1 MVYYLGEKN
10 RKMDREAG
18 MSVGDMSGKE
28 KMSSVGIEHTS
39 SSFRYML

>member
-1 MVYYLGEKN
+1 MVYYLGQKN
-10 RKMDREAG
+10 RKMDREAAMLAG
-18 MSVGDMSGKE
+18 NMDGQE